1 VTGVRISHGEFP
13 TEKPEITAKN
23 YLSVG
28 SGEYPCGNNLYL
40 IVTPTGGRRWAF
52 RYQRNG
58 IVKKM
63 GFGSA
68 KAVGLKLS
76 EAKDKAIDALRLL
89 AKGTDPREHRD
100 DEKRRIQG
108 SRLFG
113 EFAEE
118 WRQIY
123 ETGLKHKAARN
134 KLKRIVQVICKP
146 LHKLRLDE
154 IETEHIIAVLRKVW
168 HQREVSRDTRQRIK
182 KILDAA
188 IALNLRPKHNPADWD
203 SRLRPIMPKQR
214 KRGTVRGSHKA
225 MDYHDLPA
233 FMQKLA
239 ANSDQSARAL
249 EVAILTFART
259 IEVQNMRWSQLDLE
273 SGLWDLG
280 TLDTKNERLKRTP
293 LPRQTLAY
301 LREAHQSRVSDAF
314 VFPGRS
320 VAQPTLQ
327 HDDAQAFE
335 ADHRRRNPDSARL
348 PYHVPDLGT
357 GGNGFRGG
365 DRRTLPAPHH
375 RRRCRKGLQA
385 RRGSEEAAYRDAG
398 IRRLRDAAT
407 EKQRDVDKGCLKVW
421 AAHVDRAAY
430 ITHRAFRV
438 HRADFPGTTPDR
450 RG

>member
-1 VTGVRISHGEFP
+1 MELRI
-13 TEKPEITAKN
+13 EKPEITAKN

-28 SGEYPCGNNLYL
+28 PGEYPCGNNLYL
-40 IVTPTGGRRWAF
+40 IVTPSGGRRWAF

-58 IVKKM
+58 IAKKI
-63 GFGSA
+63 GLGSA
-68 KAVGLKLS
+68 KVAALKLS

-100 DEKRRIQG
+100 EERRAQG

-113 EFAEE
+113 DFAEE
-118 WRQIY
+118 WRLAY

-168 HQREVSRDTRQRIK
+168 HQREISRDTRQRIK

-203 SRLRPIMPKQR
+203 SRLKPIMPKQR

-225 MDYHDLPA
+225 MEYHDLPA

-273 SGLWDLG
+273 NGLWDLG

-301 LREAHQSRVSDAF
+301 LREAYESRVSDEF
-314 VFPGRS
+314 VFPGRNLAKPIS
-320 VAQPTLQ
+320 NMTMLKHLKEITEDETLTVHGFRTTFRTWAQEETDFEEEIVEHCL
-327 HDDAQAFE
+327 HHITGDDAEKAYKRGEALRKRRIVMQAF
-335 ADHRRRNPDSARL
+335 ADFTTRRPKKNVTPM
-348 PYHVPDLGT
+348 
-357 GGNGFRGG
+357 
-365 DRRTLPAPHH
+365 
-375 RRRCRKGLQA
+375 
-385 RRGSEEAAYRDAG
+385 
-398 IRRLRDAAT
+398 
-407 EKQRDVDKGCLKVW
+407 
-421 AAHVDRAAY
+421 RAA
-430 ITHRAFRV
+430 
-438 HRADFPGTTPDR
+438 
-450 RG
+450 

>member
-1 VTGVRISHGEFP
+1 MEFL

-28 SGEYPCGNNLYL
+28 PGEYPCGNNLYL
-40 IVTPTGGRRWAF
+40 IVTPSGGRRWAF

-68 KAVGLKLS
+68 KAAGQKLS

-100 DEKRRIQG
+100 DEKRRTQG

-118 WRQIY
+118 WRQTY

-134 KLKRIVQVICKP
+134 KLRRVVQVICKP
-146 LHKLRLDE
+146 LHKVRLDE
-154 IETEHIIAVLRKVW
+154 IETEHVIAVLRKVW
-168 HQREVSRDTRQRIK
+168 HQREVSRDARQRIK

-203 SRLRPIMPKQR
+203 SRLRPIMPK
-214 KRGTVRGSHKA
+214 H
-225 MDYHDLPA
+225 
-233 FMQKLA
+233 A

-259 IEVQNMRWSQLDLE
+259 IEVQNKRWSQLDLE

-301 LREAHQSRVSDAF
+301 LREAYESRVSDAF

-320 VAQPTLQ
+320 LGQPISNMTMLKHLKQITGDETLTVHGFRTTFRTWAQEETDFEEEIVEHCL
-327 HDDAQAFE
+327 HHITGDDAEKAYKRGEALRKRRIVMQAF
-335 ADHRRRNPDSARL
+335 
-348 PYHVPDLGT
+348 
-357 GGNGFRGG
+357 
-365 DRRTLPAPHH
+365 
-375 RRRCRKGLQA
+375 
-385 RRGSEEAAYRDAG
+385 
-398 IRRLRDAAT
+398 
-407 EKQRDVDKGCLKVW
+407 
-421 AAHVDRAAY
+421 
-430 ITHRAFRV
+430 
-438 HRADFPGTTPDR
+438 ADFATRPPKNNVTPMR
-450 RG
+450 AV

>member
-1 VTGVRISHGEFP
+1 MAIQTG
-13 TEKPEITAKN
+13 KPAITAKN

-40 IVTPTGGRRWAF
+40 IVTPSGGRRWAF

-58 IVKKM
+58 VVRKM
-63 GFGSA
+63 GLGSA
-68 KAVGLKLS
+68 KAAGLKLS
-76 EAKDKAIDALRLL
+76 EAKDKAIDSLRLL
-89 AKGTDPREHRD
+89 AKGTDPREHRN
-100 DEKRRIQG
+100 DEKRRAQG

-118 WRQIY
+118 WRQTY
-123 ETGLKHKAARN
+123 EAGLKHKAARN

-154 IETEHIIAVLRKVW
+154 IETEHVITVLRKVW
-168 HQREVSRDTRQRIK
+168 HQREISRDTRQRIK

-203 SRLRPIMPKQR
+203 SRLKPIMPKQR
-214 KRGTVRGSHKA
+214 KRGTVRGGHKA

-233 FMQKLA
+233 FIQNLA

-273 SGLWDLG
+273 GGLWDLG

-301 LREAHQSRVSDAF
+301 LRETYESRVSEEF

-320 VAQPTLQ
+320 LAKPISNMTMLKHLKQITGDKALTVHGFRTTFRTWAQEETDFEEEIVEHCL
-327 HDDAQAFE
+327 HHITGDDAEKAYKRGEALRKRRTVIQAF
-335 ADHRRRNPDSARL
+335 ADFATRPPKNN
-348 PYHVPDLGT
+348 V
-357 GGNGFRGG
+357 
-365 DRRTLPAPHH
+365 APM
-375 RRRCRKGLQA
+375 
-385 RRGSEEAAYRDAG
+385 
-398 IRRLRDAAT
+398 
-407 EKQRDVDKGCLKVW
+407 
-421 AAHVDRAAY
+421 RAA
-430 ITHRAFRV
+430 
-438 HRADFPGTTPDR
+438 
-450 RG
+450 

>member
-1 VTGVRISHGEFP
+1 MELR

-28 SGEYPCGNNLYL
+28 PGEYPCGNNLYL
-40 IVTPTGGRRWAF
+40 IVTPSGGRRWAF

-68 KAVGLKLS
+68 KETGLKLS

-89 AKGTDPREHRD
+89 VKGTDPREHRN
-100 DEKRRIQG
+100 DEKRRTQG

-118 WRQIY
+118 WRQTY
-123 ETGLKHKAARN
+123 ESGLKHKAARN

-154 IETEHIIAVLRKVW
+154 IETEHVIAVLRKVW
-168 HQREVSRDTRQRIK
+168 HQREISRDTRQRIK

-203 SRLRPIMPKQR
+203 SRLKPIMPKQR

-225 MDYHDLPA
+225 MDYHELPA

-239 ANSDQSARAL
+239 PNSDQSARAL

-259 IEVQNMRWSQLDLE
+259 IEVQNTRWSQLDLE

-293 LPRQTLAY
+293 LPRQTLVY
-301 LREAHQSRVSDAF
+301 LREAYESRVSDEF

-320 VAQPTLQ
+320 LARPISNMTMLKHLKQISGDETLTVHGFRTTFRTWAQEETDFEEEIVEHCL
-327 HDDAQAFE
+327 HHITGDDAEKAYKRGEALRKRRIVMQAF
-335 ADHRRRNPDSARL
+335 AD
-348 PYHVPDLGT
+348 
-357 GGNGFRGG
+357 F
-365 DRRTLPAPHH
+365 
-375 RRRCRKGLQA
+375 
-385 RRGSEEAAYRDAG
+385 
-398 IRRLRDAAT
+398 AT
-407 EKQRDVDKGCLKVW
+407 QPPKNNVTPI
-421 AAHVDRAAY
+421 RAA
-430 ITHRAFRV
+430 
-438 HRADFPGTTPDR
+438 
-450 RG
+450 

>member
-1 VTGVRISHGEFP
+1 MQLR
-13 TEKPEITAKN
+13 TERPEINAKN
-23 YLSVG
+23 YLAIG
-28 SGEYPCGNNLYL
+28 PGEYPCGNNLYL
-40 IVTPTGGRRWAF
+40 VVTPTGGRRWTF

-58 IVKKM
+58 VVKKM
-63 GFGSA
+63 GLGSA
-68 KAVGLKLS
+68 KAAGLKLS

-89 AKGTDPREHRD
+89 AKGTDPREYRN
-100 DEKRRIQG
+100 DEKRRAQG
-108 SRLFG
+108 SRPFG

-118 WRQIY
+118 WRQTY
-123 ETGLKHKAARN
+123 EAGLKHKAARK

-154 IETEHIIAVLRKVW
+154 IETEHVIAVLRKVW

-182 KILDAA
+182 RILDAA

-203 SRLRPIMPKQR
+203 SRLKPIMPKQR

-273 SGLWDLG
+273 SGLWDLD

-293 LPRQTLAY
+293 LPRQALAY
-301 LREAHQSRVSDAF
+301 LRKAYESRVSDEF

-320 VAQPTLQ
+320 LAKPISNMTMLKHLKEITADKSLTVHGFRTTFRTWAQEETDFEEEIIEHCL
-327 HDDAQAFE
+327 HHITGDDAEKAYKRGEALRKRRIVMQAF
-335 ADHRRRNPDSARL
+335 AD
-348 PYHVPDLGT
+348 
-357 GGNGFRGG
+357 F
-365 DRRTLPAPHH
+365 
-375 RRRCRKGLQA
+375 
-385 RRGSEEAAYRDAG
+385 
-398 IRRLRDAAT
+398 AT
-407 EKQRDVDKGCLKVW
+407 RPPKNNVTPM
-421 AAHVDRAAY
+421 RAA
-430 ITHRAFRV
+430 
-438 HRADFPGTTPDR
+438 
-450 RG
+450 